1 MKTVSVDSA
10 AFLAKRQAPGWLDRL
25 ARRLV
30 RRRLALIE
38 KGEITIIENGHQ
50 ETFGKRAEEFP
61 VSVVIRV
68 NSPAFYSDI
77 AFGGSVGSGEA
88 YIQGYWECSELQGL
102 VQILLRNRGVLDDLD
117 SGAAL
122 VKRPLRKLFHWVNR
136 NTRRGS
142 QRNIAAHYDLGND
155 FYKLWLDT
163 QMMYSSAYFPS
174 ATASLEE
181 AAVAKLERICE
192 KLDLKE
198 TDNVIEI
205 GTGWGG
211 FAIHAA
217 SHYGCHV
224 TTTTISEQQYDYAKA
239 RVHAMGLADKV
250 TLLKNDYR
258 DLQGQYDKLVS
269 IEMIE
274 AVGHEYLDTFFE
286 KCASLLKPEGE
297 MLLQAI
303 TIEDQRYEKAKN
315 TVDFIKRYVFPG
327 GFLPSLTAM
336 TSSMTRVTHLRAIAV
351 EDIGP
356 HYAMTLRHWRERFFD
371 KLGEVRQQGFS
382 DEFIRMWEFYLCY
395 CEGAFVERAIGTV
408 QLHAIGSEARPV
420 AISAA

>member
-1 MKTVSVDSA
+1 TVSVESPDAFIDS
-10 AFLAKRQAPGWLDRL
+10 QTPNWVDRL
-25 ARRLV
+25 ARRIV
-30 RRRLALIE
+30 RGRLALIQ
-38 KGEITIIENGHQ
+38 KGEIRVIENGDE
-50 ETFGKRAEEFP
+50 ETFGRIVEDFP
-61 VSVVIRV
+61 VAVVIKI
-68 NSPAFYSDI
+68 NSPSFYSEI

-88 YIQGYWECSELQGL
+88 YIRGYWECSELESL
-102 VQILLRNRGVLDDLD
+102 VQILLRNRGVLDQLD
-117 SGAAL
+117 SGMA
-122 VKRPLRKLFHWVNR
+122 VVRRPLQKLLHWLNK

-142 QRNIAAHYDLGND
+142 RRNIAAHYDLGND
-155 FYKLWLDT
+155 FYKLWLDK

-174 ATASLEE
+174 AATSLEE
-181 AAVAKLERICE
+181 AAVAKLDRICK
-192 KLDLKE
+192 KLNLSASDS
-198 TDNVIEI
+198 VIEI

-217 SHYGCHV
+217 TNYGCHV
-224 TTTTISEQQYDYAKA
+224 TTTTISAQQYDYAKA
-239 RVHAMGLADKV
+239 RVVALGLADRI
-250 TLLKNDYR
+250 TLLKRDYR
-258 DLQGQYDKLVS
+258 DLEGQYDKLVS

-303 TIEDQRYEKAKN
+303 TITDQRYEKAKK

-336 TSSMTRVTHLRAIAV
+336 TTSMTRVTQLRAIAV

-356 HYAMTLRHWRERFFD
+356 HYALALRHWRERFFG
-371 KLGEVRQQGFS
+371 KLVEVRKQGFS

-408 QLHAIGSEARPV
+408 QLHAIGAEARPA
-420 AISAA
+420 AIGAH